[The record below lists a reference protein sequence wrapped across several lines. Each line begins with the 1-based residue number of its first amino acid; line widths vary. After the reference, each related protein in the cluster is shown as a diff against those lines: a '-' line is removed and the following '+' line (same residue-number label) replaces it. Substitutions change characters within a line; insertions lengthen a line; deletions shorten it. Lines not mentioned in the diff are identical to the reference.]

1 MPPELEI
8 VAEDGQEI
16 DFYSSTQMIPIHTG
30 NRSPDA
36 SAQGVTSPIKI
47 INRERRRLEKLQ
59 MGSSVIDLDEE
70 FG

>member
-8 VAEDGQEI
+8 VAEDGQQL
-16 DFYSSTQMIPIHTG
+16 DFYSSTQIIPLHTG
-30 NRSPDA
+30 NRSPEV

-59 MGSSVIDLDEE
+59 MGSSEIDLDED